1 MSMRRPVDAN
11 VLVRVSRMYYIYGNT
26 QAEIAKELKISR
38 SMVSILLTE
47 AKERGIVE
55 IKYVIKNPLLNH
67 DSYSKEIEQMLG
79 VSRCIVVPSSIHDPL
94 VAAKLVAERAGDIF
108 NEEVVRDNVVGI
120 AWGMTCYAFM
130 DSYHPYKEL
139 KNLSV
144 VPLVGGSELTSVA
157 MQINE
162 MVRLFAEKTHSLPTF
177 IYAPVRTQS
186 VEEKELYMQS
196 SQMQNIKLIWN
207 SIDIAAVGVGAT
219 PDYRNLREDQITP
232 EFVREFEE
240 NPLKPVG
247 DISARRYNLLGD
259 FIHDDYDARI
269 IGIDPEEM
277 RRVEKVIAIAAGV
290 HKALAIVGALRTG
303 IIDTFVCDENTAR
316 HVIRVAKMTK
326 GVEPHKKSH

>member
-1 MSMRRPVDAN
+1 
-11 VLVRVSRMYYIYGNT
+11 MYYIYGNT

-79 VSRCIVVPSSIHDPL
+79 VSRCIVVPSSIQDPL
-94 VAAKLVAERAGDIF
+94 IAAKLVAERAGDVF

-130 DSYHPYKEL
+130 DAYHPYKEL

-144 VPLVGGSELTSVA
+144 VPLVGGSELTSVS

-162 MVRLFAEKTHSLPTF
+162 MVRLFAEKTHSMPTF
-177 IYAPVRTQS
+177 IYAPVKTQS

-196 SQMQNIKLIWN
+196 SQMQNIKLKWN
-207 SIDIAAVGVGAT
+207 NVDIAAVGVGAT
-219 PDYRNLREDQITP
+219 PDYRNLTEDQITP
-232 EFVREFEE
+232 ELVREFEE
-240 NPLKPVG
+240 NPRKPIG
-247 DISARRYNLLGD
+247 DISARQFNIYGE
-259 FIHDDYDARI
+259 FINDEYSARI
-269 IGIDPEEM
+269 IGINEEEM
-277 RRVEKVIAIAAGV
+277 RRVEKVIAMAAGV
-290 HKALAIVGALRTG
+290 HKSLAIVGALRTG
-303 IIDTFVCDENTAR
+303 IIDTFVCDENTAK
-316 HVIRVAKMTK
+316 HVIRTAKMTK
-326 GVEPHKKSH
+326 GVVEPRKKNK